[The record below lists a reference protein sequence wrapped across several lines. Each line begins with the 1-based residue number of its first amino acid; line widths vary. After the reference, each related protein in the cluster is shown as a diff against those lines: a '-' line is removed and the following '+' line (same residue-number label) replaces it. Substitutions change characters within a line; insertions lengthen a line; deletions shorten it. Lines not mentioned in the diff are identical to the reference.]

1 MMLNF
6 VISRQYCSEHPG
18 FSRIEIISSLL
29 ETWKYLMEKDKVNMA
44 NIKKRRM
51 REHDNICC

>member
-1 MMLNF
+1 MLNF

-29 ETWKYLMEKDKVNMA
+29 ETWKYLMEKDTANMV